1 MGGSL
6 SRPDRTDRA
15 RVLARK
21 AAGDARAMRQLA
33 GVREID
39 DEAVGLHAQ
48 QAIEKWLKAVVVS
61 EGLEFAWGHDLGRQ
75 LRVLASGEVELPPG
89 ADWLDELSIYASTMR
104 YEDLLDAEPLDRDR
118 VVALVDAI
126 GEWAERLLASDGRS

>member
-1 MGGSL
+1 M
-6 SRPDRTDRA
+6 
-15 RVLARK
+15 
-21 AAGDARAMRQLA
+21 
-33 GVREID
+33 
-39 DEAVGLHAQ
+39 
-48 QAIEKWLKAVVVS
+48 VVS
-61 EGLEFAWGHDLGRQ
+61 EGLEFAWGHDLGKQ